1 MMNAYLMFS
10 ETYPDSAQIALN
22 AMQQMAGTKPCHLVL
37 FGTIWRYQVL
47 LGAIKRYLALEL
59 IIFIFTNN

>member
-1 MMNAYLMFS
+1 MMAREIHLDSCYLLS
-10 ETYPDSAQIALN
+10 
-22 AMQQMAGTKPCHLVL
+22 AGTKPCHLVL
-37 FGTIWRYQVL
+37 FGTIWRYKVL